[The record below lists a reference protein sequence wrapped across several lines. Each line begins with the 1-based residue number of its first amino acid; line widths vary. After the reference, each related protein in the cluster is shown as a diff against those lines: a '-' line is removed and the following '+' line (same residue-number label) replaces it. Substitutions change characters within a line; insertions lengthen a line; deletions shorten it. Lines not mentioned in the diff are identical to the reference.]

1 MKFVLIAAVFGTMQ
15 PVYDSQES
23 CAMAAKIIKESYPL
37 EQAVC
42 IPMPETTMKDSKQDR
57 LFNNFVKLIKE
68 LQEMEQ
74 SKVDKTLD

>member
-23 CAMAAKIIKESYPL
+23 CAMAVKIIKESYPL

-68 LQEMEQ
+68 LQDLEQ
-74 SKVDKTLD
+74 SKVDKAND